1 MNARTKNLLLAMA
14 GMLVVSALF
23 LRGPT
28 AADQSLGKVA
38 PDPVGSPSW
47 IGPSAAPSPATPLRP
62 AERNVHT
69 YAVDI
74 STLSGFPPDAE
85 RGDRFDIWVAWDQRV
100 VKGPNIQ
107 LLLEGVELEKV
118 APPVTPEGPYVAL
131 FIVTRG
137 QARDLLYGERYG
149 ALSVTGAVS

>member
-1 MNARTKNLLLAMA
+1 MNARTKNLLLAIS

-23 LRGPT
+23 LRGPA
-28 AADQSLGKVA
+28 AADRSLRKVA
-38 PDPVGSPSW
+38 SDPGGSPTW
-47 IGPSAAPSPATPLRP
+47 ITSSAAPTPATSPPPVGRDVP
-62 AERNVHT
+62 T

-85 RGDRFDIWVAWDQRV
+85 PGDLFDIWVAWDRRI

-107 LLLEGVELEKV
+107 LLLEGVELERI
-118 APPVTPEGPYVAL
+118 APPVTAQGPYVAL